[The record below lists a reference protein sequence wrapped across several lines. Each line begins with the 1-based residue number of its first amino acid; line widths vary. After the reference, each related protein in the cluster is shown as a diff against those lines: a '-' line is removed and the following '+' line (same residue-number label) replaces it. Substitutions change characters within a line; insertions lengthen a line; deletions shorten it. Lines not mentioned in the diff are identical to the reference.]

1 MLFRP
6 LDGLIDNGL
15 LVVRAKLRH
24 GATQVPRGKHMRKIH
39 LVVLAGV
46 VALSSTALAQE
57 EEAAPAA
64 EGESSVNTVNE
75 PVKEAAKD
83 VQTEMGMKDAKA
95 GYGNAGCGLGS
106 LLFDPSNGFT
116 QVFAATTNGT
126 SGTQTFGIT
135 SGTSNC
141 DASGYQAGSTAAYIQ
156 TNRAALAKDV
166 ARGKGAT
173 VAGLSDLA
181 GCTSSKAVGKKLQR
195 NFKVIFSDAAASDK
209 QVSDRMITVLK
220 SDQAL
225 ACTNLI

>member
-1 MLFRP
+1 
-6 LDGLIDNGL
+6 
-15 LVVRAKLRH
+15 
-24 GATQVPRGKHMRKIH
+24 MRKIH
-39 LVVLAGV
+39 LMLLAGV
-46 VALSSTALAQE
+46 VALSSSALAQE
-57 EEAAPAA
+57 EAPPPAEAPA
-64 EGESSVNTVNE
+64 EGGSSVNTVNE

-83 VQTEMGMKDAKA
+83 VQAEMHLKESKA
-95 GYGNAGCGLGS
+95 GYGSAGCGLGS

-141 DASGYQAGSTAAYIQ
+141 DGSGYQAGSTAAFIQ

-181 GCTSSKAVGKKLQR
+181 GCTSSKAVGKKLQK
-195 NFKVIFSDAAASDK
+195 NFKTIFSDAAA
-209 QVSDRMITVLK
+209 
-220 SDQAL
+220 
-225 ACTNLI
+225 

>member
-1 MLFRP
+1 
-6 LDGLIDNGL
+6 
-15 LVVRAKLRH
+15 
-24 GATQVPRGKHMRKIH
+24 MRKVH

-46 VALSSTALAQE
+46 VALSSTALAQ

-83 VQTEMGMKDAKA
+83 VQAEMKMKDSKA

-141 DASGYQAGSTAAYIQ
+141 DASGYQAGSTAAFIQ

-209 QVSDRMITVLK
+209 QVSDRMIGVLK
-220 SDQAL
+220 SDQTL